1 MPDKLL
7 ILGGT
12 HEAYDLAECLVEQY
26 SRKNLIVISSLA
38 GVTGS
43 PKLPAGQVRIGG
55 FANTYNRGGK
65 SVRSSILGL
74 RKYLLQEKITLLINA
89 THPYAIQIS
98 ENAHAVSKEL
108 SLPYLRL
115 SRSPWPKKSGDR
127 WIKVKDLESASEYLK
142 SEMEKTNSGPTKQ
155 IVFLTTGNR
164 SLELFQQCKKLK
176 FLVRTVEAPE
186 NFMTTAGTKFWKEAE
201 FLRARGPF
209 TLENE
214 LALFQ
219 KYGVTM
225 LVSKNSG
232 GNSTYPKIEAARK
245 LKIPVLM
252 VDRPS
257 INSANLCQQVN
268 EALDWIVQKT
278 KLKK

>member
-12 HEAYDLAECLVEQY
+12 REAYELAECLVQQY
-26 SRKNLIVISSLA
+26 SRQNLTVISSLA

-43 PKLPAGQVRIGG
+43 PKLPAGQVRVGG
-55 FANTYNRGGK
+55 FAITYDEGTK
-65 SVRSSILGL
+65 SVRDSILGL
-74 RKYLLQEKITLLINA
+74 RKYLLREKITLLINA

-98 ENAHAVSKEL
+98 ENAHTVSKEL

-115 SRSPWPKKSGDR
+115 SRSPWPKNSGDQ
-127 WIKVKDLESASEYLK
+127 WIEVKDLVAAVEYLK

-155 IVFLTTGNR
+155 IVFLTTGKR

-176 FLVRTVEAPE
+176 FLVRTVESSE
-186 NFMTTAGTKFWKEAE
+186 NFMATAGTKSWKEAE

-219 KYGVTM
+219 KYGVTL

-232 GNSTYPKIEAARK
+232 GISTYPKIEAARK

-268 EALDWIVQKT
+268 QALDWIVQKT
-278 KLKK
+278 KLE

>member
-1 MPDKLL
+1 M
-7 ILGGT
+7 
-12 HEAYDLAECLVEQY
+12 A
-26 SRKNLIVISSLA
+26 
-38 GVTGS
+38 
-43 PKLPAGQVRIGG
+43 
-55 FANTYNRGGK
+55 
-65 SVRSSILGL
+65 
-74 RKYLLQEKITLLINA
+74 
-89 THPYAIQIS
+89 
-98 ENAHAVSKEL
+98 
-108 SLPYLRL
+108 
-115 SRSPWPKKSGDR
+115 
-127 WIKVKDLESASEYLK
+127 
-142 SEMEKTNSGPTKQ
+142 
-155 IVFLTTGNR
+155 
-164 SLELFQQCKKLK
+164 
-176 FLVRTVEAPE
+176 
-186 NFMTTAGTKFWKEAE
+186 TAGTKFWKEAE

-245 LKIPVLM
+245 LKIPVLI

-268 EALDWIVQKT
+268 VALDWIVQKT